1 MQAGDRI
8 SVELHGSRWLRP
20 ALAAAHVIAV
30 AALAASLG
38 PGWLLWGGVALIAV
52 SALIVLPR
60 ARDVGVDS
68 RLELA
73 ADGSCRWLR
82 REGVVSGRLRPDTT
96 ALPGLIVLRFDET
109 GRRRP
114 RALVLFPA
122 SLGTGDWRRLQVFLR
137 WAVRF
142 DAAASILSAGPTG
155 AGPGS
160 RG

>member
-1 MQAGDRI
+1 MQADERI
-8 SVELHGSRWLRP
+8 SVELRGSRWLRP
-20 ALAAAHVIAV
+20 VLAAAHVIAA
-30 AALAASLG
+30 AALAVSLG
-38 PGWLLWGGVALIAV
+38 PGWLLWCGIAQIAV
-52 SALIVLPR
+52 SALVVLPR
-60 ARDVGVDS
+60 AGNHGVAS

-82 REGVVSGRLRPDTT
+82 PEGEIRGRLRPDTT

-109 GRRRP
+109 GHRRP

-122 SLGTGDWRRLQVFLR
+122 SLGSGEWRRLQVFLR

-142 DAAASILSAGPTG
+142 DAAASILSRGPTA